1 MSFWDMLPVVLL
13 TLFVVTLCTGGI
25 YANRYL
31 EKERTRLLDLAK
43 EIFGNEVKLARWL
56 NKRLKR
62 FEGRSPAEMM
72 ESRDGLKEVERY
84 LIALQE
90 GYF

>member
-43 EIFGNEVKLARWL
+43 EIFGNEAKLARWF
-56 NKRLKR
+56 NKPLSR
-62 FEGRSPAEMM
+62 FEGKSPAEMI
-72 ESRDGLKEVERY
+72 ESRDGLKKVEQL
-84 LIALQE
+84 LIELQE

>member
-56 NKRLKR
+56 NERLKR
-62 FEGRSPAEMM
+62 FEGRSPIEMM